1 MRPSIRVG
9 VLGGTFDPIHIGHV
23 ETATAA
29 QQRLSLDFVLLLP
42 SRTPP
47 HRSTEPRVSGY
58 HRFAMTALAA
68 ADRAGLRA
76 SDIELRRDGPSYTVH
91 TLETLNR
98 DGCAPAQ
105 LYFIVGADAFAEI
118 DTWYDY
124 PRLLEL
130 ANFVVVPRPG
140 FPAPAVPPPRES
152 NSTTVSSLD
161 IATPDVSS
169 TEIRQR
175 VAKGEPIDHLV
186 TRGVAEHIRR
196 HNLYQPIPVSARL

>member
-1 MRPSIRVG
+1 MSAPIRAG
-9 VLGGTFDPIHIGHV
+9 ILGGTFDPIHIGHV
-23 ETATAA
+23 ETASAA
-29 QQRLSLDFVLLLP
+29 RRMLSLDYVLLLP

-47 HRSTEPRVSGY
+47 HRSIEPRASGY

-68 ADRAGLRA
+68 SERDDLRA

-91 TLETLNR
+91 TLESLHG
-98 DGCAPAQ
+98 DGFAPSQ

-130 ANFVVVPRPG
+130 AHFVVVPRPG
-140 FPAPAVPPPRES
+140 FSAPNVPPHRES
-152 NSTTVSSLD
+152 TSTTVSSLD
-161 IATPDVSS
+161 IATPNVSS
-169 TEIRQR
+169 TDIRQR

-196 HNLYQPIPVSARL
+196 HRLYMPVPVSARQ